1 MSKHSSAPPQD
12 RPDAPPSVELR
23 VWSIDG
29 VTPAVH
35 PSAYVHPSAVLIG
48 DVIVGPRCYI
58 GPCACLR
65 GDFGRVEVRTGAN
78 IQDTCVLHGFP
89 GTDTLVEEDGHIG
102 HGAVL
107 HSCIVRRGGLVG
119 MNAVVHDNAVV
130 GEYAIVAAAA
140 FVKAGMIIPPRSLVA
155 GVPARVV
162 RELTEQ
168 EITWKAEGTR
178 AYQELTLRSLATM
191 RETAPLVEP
200 EPDRPRLALGELL
213 PLSDYKKRYS

>member
-1 MSKHSSAPPQD
+1 
-12 RPDAPPSVELR
+12 
-23 VWSIDG
+23 
-29 VTPAVH
+29 
-35 PSAYVHPSAVLIG
+35 
-48 DVIVGPRCYI
+48 
-58 GPCACLR
+58 
-65 GDFGRVEVRTGAN
+65 
-78 IQDTCVLHGFP
+78 
-89 GTDTLVEEDGHIG
+89 
-102 HGAVL
+102 
-107 HSCIVRRGGLVG
+107 

-140 FVKAGMIIPPRSLVA
+140 FVKAGMVIPPRALVA

-178 AYQELTLRSLATM
+178 AYQELTLRSLSTM